1 MMENGL
7 LFGDKKMIGALKKR
21 TESFEFIV
29 AIMGE
34 TCYSMFHENGFTNKN
49 VYHGRVRLNT
59 FRE

>member
-1 MMENGL
+1 MNGENN
-7 LFGDKKMIGALKKR
+7 MIGALKKRR

-34 TCYSMFHENGFTNKN
+34 TCYSMFHKNGFTNKN